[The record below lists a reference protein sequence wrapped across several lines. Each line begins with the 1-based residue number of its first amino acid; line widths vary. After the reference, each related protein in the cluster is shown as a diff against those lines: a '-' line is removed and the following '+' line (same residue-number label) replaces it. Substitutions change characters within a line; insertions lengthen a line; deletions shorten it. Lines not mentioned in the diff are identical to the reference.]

1 MKSKSG
7 HFRNTGVLSWLASD
21 CYMETLQT
29 EDPQILFCVALVLLS
44 QLRRVGL
51 QTNSASDA
59 TVTSRD
65 PEGPS
70 VSLSAR
76 RDSSGRAV

>member
-1 MKSKSG
+1 MFSC
-7 HFRNTGVLSWLASD
+7 LASD
-21 CYMETLQT
+21 RYMETLQT
-29 EDPQILFCVALVLLS
+29 EDGQIIFCFALVLLS

-70 VSLSAR
+70 VSLSAP